1 MRIATIALMLL
12 LSGTEAH
19 RLNKAQKLQKLAL
32 AQRMSPAEIMEAGDA
47 DGDGKVSVDEAVGA
61 IEGWAKD

>member
-19 RLNKAQKLQKLAL
+19 RLVGKQKLAL
-32 AQRMSPAEIMEAGDA
+32 AQRMSPKEIMEAGDV
-47 DGDGKVSVDEAVGA
+47 DGDG
-61 IEGWAKD
+61 